1 MSYKDQRKQ
10 KDQAVALDALTAEK
24 KKARQCL
31 YLDQAVL
38 GKHILFVKPMRIFN

>member
-24 KKARQCL
+24 KKHVSA
-31 YLDQAVL
+31 Y
-38 GKHILFVKPMRIFN
+38 I

>member
-24 KKARQCL
+24 KK
-31 YLDQAVL
+31 
-38 GKHILFVKPMRIFN
+38 KHVSAYI